1 MNNIESAELSSKKMV
16 VYTQNKR
23 YNKNLFL
30 LLFPVFCVTT
40 SDLLFSIFF
49 FSFTQVIENLC
60 YPKNPGTSGMPIS
73 FFSMV
78 LQNSSRQIFLYW
90 ISCIPYFFFP
100 AFCIFCL
107 VLSAPEKHSGGSTPD
122 SATIPHLFSVLQS
135 YSSHFWSFAKD
146 KSIYWAILTKCSFV
160 IELCTI
166 HKIPFNKI
174 PQTILS
180 NCKGLSYP
188 CS

>member
-1 MNNIESAELSSKKMV
+1 MKMV

-23 YNKNLFL
+23 YNKIFFL

-73 FFSMV
+73 FFQWYCRI
-78 LQNSSRQIFLYW
+78 LLDR
-90 ISCIPYFFFP
+90 
-100 AFCIFCL
+100 
-107 VLSAPEKHSGGSTPD
+107 
-122 SATIPHLFSVLQS
+122 
-135 YSSHFWSFAKD
+135 YSSIESLASHIFFSLHFAYFAQYSLPLR
-146 KSIYWAILTKCSFV
+146 SIVGGLLQILRLSRISSLFFSLTLLIFDPLLRTNPYNEQILTKCSLV

-188 CS
+188 CSYSRWP